1 MKKLLSLALFVLAC
15 LYLAAPVFAQ
25 VEVDDP
31 EYYTKFQ
38 GQNRSINVHNWGD
51 YISDGSDEGMDVI
64 KEFEELTGI
73 KVNYTTFATNEELY
87 ARLKGGGALYDV
99 VIPSDYMIARMINEG
114 MLEKLNYENIPNAHY
129 TMESFLNAQYDPTNE
144 YSLPFMWGT
153 VGIIYNTEVVD
164 EEDLGSWDLLWNE
177 KYMGEILMFNNP
189 RDAFAIALNRLGYPM
204 NPENKEQIREAAEDL
219 KDQKLLVQAYVMDE
233 IFDKMIGNEAAIAP
247 YYAGDYLLILED
259 NPNIG
264 FFTPE
269 TGTNRFVDAMV
280 IPKGAKEKECAE
292 MFLNFM
298 MEPEV
303 ALANMEYIAYSTPNQ
318 GTYDLLD
325 EETKENEVLYPSQE
339 LLDKTEFFVE
349 LPTELNLYMDQ
360 MWTEILSTDEQ
371 YSKWLI
377 PIVMILAIVA
387 SITINLLR
395 AYRKRKEKD
404 YLQTM
409 DQLRKQL

>member
-1 MKKLLSLALFVLAC
+1 MKKLLSLVLFVLAC